1 MRMLSV
7 AGARPQFIKLS
18 ALHRALQARGH
29 EHYIVHTGQHYD
41 HALSGLFF
49 EQLGLPEPDINLN
62 VGSKSQGK
70 QTAEAL
76 MGIEEAVE
84 AQQPDWVLIYGDTNS
99 TLAGGLAT
107 VKLHVPLAHV
117 EAGARSYNRWMS
129 EEINRVIVDHIA
141 DALFTVD
148 RPDLEHLLGEG
159 IPAAKVLETGD
170 VMYDSALHLLPS
182 PAEAEALCAA
192 QGVTPGQYVLA
203 TAHRAEN
210 TDFPERLRAIFLG
223 LAKVAEEIEVLLPLH
238 PRTRAILPTVGLG
251 AAELGRLRLVDP
263 VGFRESLALGSRAAV
278 IATDSGGMQ
287 REAYYHRVPG
297 VVLRDDTES
306 WPLLEYGW
314 NILCSP
320 QSAEQVAEAV
330 LGSVGR
336 RGQEVDLYG
345 GGRAAQR
352 IVSALESR
360 QAGGALVSCLA

>member
-1 MRMLSV
+1 MRFLSV
-7 AGARPQFIKLS
+7 AGARPQFVKLA
-18 ALHRALQARGH
+18 ALHRPLTARGH
-29 EHYIVHTGQHYD
+29 EHFIVHTGQHYD

-49 EQLGLPEPDINLN
+49 EEFGLPEPDINLN
-62 VGSKSQGK
+62 VGSQSQGK
-70 QTAEAL
+70 QTAAAL
-76 MGIEEAVE
+76 AGIEDAVLEAK
-84 AQQPDWVLIYGDTNS
+84 PDWVLVYGDTNS
-99 TLAGGLAT
+99 TLAGALAT

-129 EEINRVIVDHIA
+129 EEVNRVIVDHIA

-148 RPDLEHLLGEG
+148 APDAGHLLQEG

-170 VMYDSALHLLPS
+170 VMYDSALHFRPS
-182 PAEAEALCAA
+182 AADTAAICAQ

-203 TAHRAEN
+203 TVHRAEN

-223 LAKVAEEIEVLLPLH
+223 FARVAETLDVILPLH
-238 PRTRAILPTVGLG
+238 PRTRHILPTVGLG
-251 AAELGRLRLVDP
+251 EAELGRLRLVDP
-263 VGFRESLALGSRAAV
+263 VGFRESLALGSQAAV

-297 VVLRDDTES
+297 VILRDDTES

-314 NILCSP
+314 NVLCSP
-320 QSAEQVAEAV
+320 QSPQQVAETV

-345 GGRAAQR
+345 GGHAGER
-352 IVSALESR
+352 IVAALEAREAVR
-360 QAGGALVSCLA
+360 QCQT